1 MQIYCEYRER
11 TTRGHE
17 PDNVSTHSTSSAQAT
32 SSGVASWLIAQQRFI
47 RWGLL
52 LSIAVHLALLAWQR
66 ATPPAPLPRP
76 SELEIV
82 MVNAATESEPTQAQL
97 LAQTNVDGGGQ
108 AEKGYMTTLMPYSGD
123 TAEPIMLDALTK
135 QRQQLE
141 LEQQQLL
148 TQLISRQQATKNRP
162 ANKMA
167 ESSEVSGEDE
177 VDQDSVLLNSQIA
190 ALKERVARDN
200 ARPRKHF
207 NAVST
212 RKTPYAPYIDQWRQR
227 IEQVG
232 TKHYPSGVD
241 GKSYGSV
248 QATLTIRADG
258 SIADITINRPSDKP
272 LLNQAVRRIAQLS
285 APFPP
290 FPADMARQIDQLVL
304 TRTWHFVNGTL
315 ETRQP

>member
-1 MQIYCEYRER
+1 MNI
-11 TTRGHE
+11 TRPSPVESPSPGLA
-17 PDNVSTHSTSSAQAT
+17 N
-32 SSGVASWLIAQQRFI
+32 WLVAQQRFL

-52 LSIAVHLALLAWQR
+52 LSVACHLAFLAWQR
-66 ATPPAPLPRP
+66 ATPPAFVPKP

-82 MVNAATESEPTQAQL
+82 MVNAATESEPSEAVL
-97 LAQTNVDGGGQ
+97 LAQSNVDGGGQ
-108 AEKGYMTTLMPYSGD
+108 ADKGYTTTLIPHTGD
-123 TAEPIMLDALTK
+123 STEPVMLDALIR

-141 LEQQQLL
+141 VQQQLL
-148 TQLISRQQATKNRP
+148 LTQLHARTHTSPGRP
-162 ANKMA
+162 TPSPA
-167 ESSEVSGEDE
+167 ESSELAGEDE
-177 VDQDSVLLNSQIA
+177 VDQDSIVLNGQIA
-190 ALKERVARDN
+190 VLTQRIEREN

-207 NAVST
+207 DAASA
-212 RKTPYAPYIDQWRQR
+212 RKTAYAPYIDQWRQR

-232 TKHYPSGVD
+232 TEHYPRGVG

-258 SIADITINRPSDKP
+258 SIADITINRPSNKP

-285 APFPP
+285 APFAP

-304 TRTWHFVNGTL
+304 TRTWHFVNGAL

>member
-1 MQIYCEYRER
+1 MNISRL
-11 TTRGHE
+11 
-17 PDNVSTHSTSSAQAT
+17 SSINA
-32 SSGVASWLIAQQRFI
+32 SSLTGASWLTAQQRFL

-52 LSIAVHLALLAWQR
+52 LSVVCHLALLAWQQ
-66 ATPPAPLPRP
+66 ASPPAFAPKP

-82 MVNAATESEPTQAQL
+82 MVNATTESEPSQAVL
-97 LAQTNVDGGGQ
+97 LAQSNLDGGGQ
-108 AEKGYMTTLMPYSGD
+108 ADQGYMTTFIPHTGD
-123 TAEPIMLDALTK
+123 ATEPIMLETLIR

-141 LEQQQLL
+141 VQQQQLL
-148 TQLISRQQATKNRP
+148 TQLSARDYTSQGRP
-162 ANKMA
+162 ASNPA
-167 ESSEVSGEDE
+167 ESSEMAGEDE
-177 VDQDSVLLNSQIA
+177 TDQDRIVLNGQIA
-190 ALKERVARDN
+190 VLTERIKRDN

-207 NAVST
+207 DAAAA
-212 RKTPYAPYIDQWRQR
+212 RKTAYAPYIDQWRQR

-232 TKHYPSGVD
+232 TEHYPTGVD

-285 APFPP
+285 APFAP

-304 TRTWHFVNGTL
+304 TRTWHFVNGAL

>member
-1 MQIYCEYRER
+1 VNIS
-11 TTRGHE
+11 HLA
-17 PDNVSTHSTSSAQAT
+17 PLKAPSSAD
-32 SSGVASWLIAQQRFI
+32 ASWLSAQQRFL

-52 LSIAVHLALLAWQR
+52 LSVACHLAILAWHKT
-66 ATPPAPLPRP
+66 TPPVFDPKP

-82 MVNAATESEPTQAQL
+82 MVNAATESEPNQAAL

-108 AEKGYMTTLMPYSGD
+108 AEKGYMTTLVPHTGD
-123 TAEPIMLDALTK
+123 TAEPIMLDALVR

-141 LEQQQLL
+141 AQQQQLL
-148 TQLISRQQATKNRP
+148 TQLRAREQTLPGRP
-162 ANKMA
+162 APSPT
-167 ESSEVSGEDE
+167 ESSEQAGEDDA
-177 VDQDSVLLNSQIA
+177 DQENIVLNGQIA
-190 ALKERVARDN
+190 ILAQRIERDN

-207 NAVST
+207 DAASA
-212 RKTPYAPYIDQWRQR
+212 RKTAFAPYIDQWRQR

-232 TKHYPSGVD
+232 TEHYPQGVD

-258 SIADITINRPSDKP
+258 SIADITINRPSNKP
-272 LLNQAVRRIAQLS
+272 LLTQAVRRIAQLS
-285 APFPP
+285 APFAP

-304 TRTWHFVNGTL
+304 TRTWHFVNGAL